1 MNGAL
6 RTVVLTVAA
15 SGCLLSV
22 PLFAH
27 ADPAEPAQLKTIR
40 ETLQKVGEG
49 EGQTYKTFDQ
59 KPITTFVGDAIKMIL
74 AIIGVIFLTLV
85 VYSGFEW
92 LTSGGDEKKVTTARG
107 ILEQGIVGLM
117 IVMGAY
123 VITIFVTNALQQ
135 AAGV

>member
-1 MNGAL
+1 MPIPRSRLNS
-6 RTVVLTVAA
+6 RQYEKR
-15 SGCLLSV
+15 
-22 PLFAH
+22 F
-27 ADPAEPAQLKTIR
+27 
-40 ETLQKVGEG
+40 QKVGEG

-135 AAGV
+135 AAGSVARRMRKKLFLESSHS